1 MLLDL
6 IVFLFLFIFRM
17 SYYFM
22 VPVVYVI
29 NVWLLLY
36 GIVSVYRI
44 SYATTLVLSGLAV
57 IQVYYRIKLGKP
69 IEIGQEKFD

>member
-1 MLLDL
+1 
-6 IVFLFLFIFRM
+6 
-17 SYYFM
+17 M

-57 IQVYYRIKLGKP
+57 IQLYYRIKLGKP

>member
-1 MLLDL
+1 
-6 IVFLFLFIFRM
+6 M
-17 SYYFM
+17 SYYFL

-57 IQVYYRIKLGKP
+57 IQLYYRIKLGKP

>member
-1 MLLDL
+1 
-6 IVFLFLFIFRM
+6 M

-57 IQVYYRIKLGKP
+57 IQLYYRIKLGKP

>member
-17 SYYFM
+17 SYYFL

-57 IQVYYRIKLGKP
+57 IQLYYRIKLGKP

>member
-1 MLLDL
+1 
-6 IVFLFLFIFRM
+6 
-17 SYYFM
+17 M

>member
-57 IQVYYRIKLGKP
+57 IQLYYRIKLGKP

>member
-1 MLLDL
+1 
-6 IVFLFLFIFRM
+6 M
-17 SYYFM
+17 SYYFL

-57 IQVYYRIKLGKP
+57 IQLYYRIKLGKP
-69 IEIGQEKFD
+69 IEDSEDD